1 MTDGLYEEIA
11 FEIYEKSFVDLSDL
25 EKQKVE
31 NVAAKLKKV
40 A

>member
-11 FEIYEKSFVDLSDL
+11 FEIYDKSFNDLSDL

-31 NVAAKLKKV
+31 NVAGKLKKV